1 MGVHNTTA
9 VRKWKSANPANLG
22 FDEYHATVAVAPT
35 STTNC
40 GCDPAW
46 AKEGKGCIAGGGAW
60 VDHFIHNTSGPFFNR
75 GMAVGQGYFL
85 NAYDCQT
92 FWTASRTAGP
102 HCKDPTRIDR
112 SCLTNYTKKVSERHL
127 FDRLCASVSLT

>member
-9 VRKWKSANPANLG
+9 VRKWKAANPANLG

-60 VDHFIHNTSGPFFNR
+60 VDHFIHNTSGPFFDR
-75 GMAVGQGYFL
+75 FDARPSL
-85 NAYDCQT
+85 
-92 FWTASRTAGP
+92 ASGL
-102 HCKDPTRIDR
+102 HSSK
-112 SCLTNYTKKVSERHL
+112 SEER
-127 FDRLCASVSLT
+127 

>member
-1 MGVHNTTA
+1 MIGLEWHLGCLFGECLDWEMGVHNTTA
-9 VRKWKSANPANLG
+9 VRKWKAANPANLG

-60 VDHFIHNTSGPFFNR
+60 VDHFIHNTSGPFF
-75 GMAVGQGYFL
+75 
-85 NAYDCQT
+85 
-92 FWTASRTAGP
+92 
-102 HCKDPTRIDR
+102 DR
-112 SCLTNYTKKVSERHL
+112 YLRLSLGSGLHSSQSEER
-127 FDRLCASVSLT
+127 